1 MPIKLDAR
9 YRMALGA
16 IIGVIVFLT
25 VGFGL
30 NGALG
35 AFLAGL
41 VAAIVG
47 SSKIKVYGRC
57 LHFYDHNLGNKYS
70 CLTSLGNCRSEII
83 HRTSLSNIYRCYR

>member
-1 MPIKLDAR
+1 
-9 YRMALGA
+9 MALGA

-35 AFLAGL
+35 AFPAGL

-47 SSKIKVYGRC
+47 SNKIKVYGIGAYI
-57 LHFYDHNLGNKYS
+57 F
-70 CLTSLGNCRSEII
+70 TAII
-83 HRTSLSNIYRCYR
+83 SVISMIVLLS